1 MKKYAIIVAAGSG
14 MRMGTPTRK
23 QFLLLK
29 GKPVVWH
36 TIKTFLDS
44 FEDMMIILVLPQT
57 HLDAGHSLLS
67 MFPATGRIQMVGGGQ
82 TGFD

>member
-1 MKKYAIIVAAGSG
+1 

-57 HLDAGHSLLS
+57 HLDAGDSS
-67 MFPATGRIQMVGGGQ
+67 RRTNEVRFGEKWSGPGR
-82 TGFD
+82 